1 MKSKDK
7 LTKERIIEILREAQP
22 YLRERY
28 GVKRIAI
35 FGSCVKGR
43 VKKDSDIDILV
54 DFERPI
60 GLDFID
66 LADYLEEILG
76 MKVDL
81 LTPAGVKS
89 IKRKE
94 IIKVIEQNLIY
105 VV

>member
-1 MKSKDK
+1 LKSKDK

-105 VV
+105 V

>member
-1 MKSKDK
+1 LKSKDK